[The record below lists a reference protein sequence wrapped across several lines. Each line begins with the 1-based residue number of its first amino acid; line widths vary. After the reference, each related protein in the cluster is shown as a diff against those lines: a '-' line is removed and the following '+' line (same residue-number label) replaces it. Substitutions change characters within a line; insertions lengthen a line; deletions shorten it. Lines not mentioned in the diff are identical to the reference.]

1 MDILSHYEARGQ
13 DNFVDCCWLANESD
27 GYLAILLGNG
37 DIELLSLSY
46 SAIISII
53 NLPESI
59 KISSKLWCA
68 LIDVMSHISPLFLY
82 ALSMLSNIAPLYSLI
97 NPLLKSQK
105 YFQIQVTVKGF
116 SVSTSVPTLST
127 SFPSIPQSSRP

>member
-13 DNFVDCCWLANESD
+13 DTFVDCCWLANESD

-59 KISSKLWCA
+59 KISGKLWCA
-68 LIDVMSHISPLFLY
+68 CCY
-82 ALSMLSNIAPLYSLI
+82 
-97 NPLLKSQK
+97 
-105 YFQIQVTVKGF
+105 
-116 SVSTSVPTLST
+116 
-127 SFPSIPQSSRP
+127 

>member
-1 MDILSHYEARGQ
+1 MDVISHYEARGS

-27 GYLAILLGNG
+27 GYLAILLASG

-59 KISSKLWCA
+59 KISSKKSQNTI
-68 LIDVMSHISPLFLY
+68 LIL
-82 ALSMLSNIAPLYSLI
+82 IAP
-97 NPLLKSQK
+97 
-105 YFQIQVTVKGF
+105 
-116 SVSTSVPTLST
+116 
-127 SFPSIPQSSRP
+127 SRNIS